1 MRKIYGRIRYYIYYR
16 FNCIFLIARQFWCW
30 YWKINAR
37 MNELEKINENLE
49 QIKEL
54 LIQENTMLNQ
64 SAYSSKGDKL
74 PEL

>member
-1 MRKIYGRIRYYIYYR
+1 MEEFVIVFIIVLIL
-16 FNCIFLIARQFWCW
+16 IFLIARQFWCW

>member
-1 MRKIYGRIRYYIYYR
+1 MEEFVIIFIIVLIV
-16 FNCIFLIARQFWCW
+16 IFLIARQFWCW

-54 LIQENTMLNQ
+54 LIHENTMLNQ

>member
-1 MRKIYGRIRYYIYYR
+1 MEEFIII
-16 FNCIFLIARQFWCW
+16 FIIVLIVIFLIARQFWCW

>member
-1 MRKIYGRIRYYIYYR
+1 
-16 FNCIFLIARQFWCW
+16 
-30 YWKINAR
+30 

>member
-1 MRKIYGRIRYYIYYR
+1 MEEFVIIFIIVLIV
-16 FNCIFLIARQFWCW
+16 IFLITRQFWCR

-49 QIKEL
+49 QIKGL
-54 LIQENTMLNQ
+54 LIHENTMMSQRTYNNRE
-64 SAYSSKGDKL
+64 DKL

>member
-1 MRKIYGRIRYYIYYR
+1 MEEFIII
-16 FNCIFLIARQFWCW
+16 FIIVLIVIFLIARQFWCW

-54 LIQENTMLNQ
+54 LIHENTMLNR
-64 SAYSSKGDKL
+64 SAYNSEEDEL

>member
-1 MRKIYGRIRYYIYYR
+1 MEEFVIIFIIVLIV
-16 FNCIFLIARQFWCW
+16 IFLIARQFWCW

-54 LIQENTMLNQ
+54 LIHENTMLNR
-64 SAYSSKGDKL
+64 SAYNSEEDEL

>member
-1 MRKIYGRIRYYIYYR
+1 MEEFVIVFIIVLIL
-16 FNCIFLIARQFWCW
+16 IFLIARQFWCW

-49 QIKEL
+49 QIKGL
-54 LIQENTMLNQ
+54 LIHENIMLN
-64 SAYSSKGDKL
+64 AYNSEEDEL

>member
-1 MRKIYGRIRYYIYYR
+1 MEEFVIVFIIVLIL
-16 FNCIFLIARQFWCW
+16 IFLIARQFWCW

-49 QIKEL
+49 QIKGL
-54 LIQENTMLNQ
+54 LIHENIMLNR
-64 SAYSSKGDKL
+64 SAYNSEEDEL